1 MLMAL
6 IIGILIG
13 ATALSM
19 MTTLGSVTANH
30 VREVGVESAIYS
42 GLVTQDNELISTR
55 GPITI
60 IGAVTPRGFTWIN
73 KTTQYYVTNTT
84 EPELLLTSVGP
95 VLLDPVEMN
104 INNAPGQ
111 DLAEQAAAY
120 LYQWVAVYTNGL
132 GFSAYEITYAYV
144 GVIIELGGNYY
155 LLSMGSEGAAPITN
169 VKQVI
174 PLGAIGVPFLVGPL
188 NNTNFVILGDYGYGH
203 VGCAYV
209 YPYNCPP
216 TPPGGSN
223 DYFSGSIPTVALN
236 QGNIAITIPQGD
248 QFTDLGPHPDY
259 PTEAVV
265 YLLTQDAQFYEYLVV
280 FSISGTVMYCP
291 NLWTCYSTN
300 VNGAIT
306 YYPYKPQSNY
316 QIVPISVESS
326 GALSEPVTINV
337 PQPPTNN
344 YYIILVVWANN
355 SEFPAWFAWHIVNNT
370 VNWPQWLSSQTTN
383 IIEPQQY
390 NNPSI
395 NT

>member
-1 MLMAL
+1 VNHVTLENELMPIAEVVPYQGGYYL
-6 IIGILIG
+6 AIVNTGYEPFTVRQVYLKGGSTLSVNTKPLTHNQWFFEQTNQLPIAVRVCSAIDPRVCEVVPVHGWSTIDPTSILGNSSGSGLIG
-13 ATALSM
+13 
-19 MTTLGSVTANH
+19 
-30 VREVGVESAIYS
+30 
-42 GLVTQDNELISTR
+42 
-55 GPITI
+55 
-60 IGAVTPRGFTWIN
+60 
-73 KTTQYYVTNTT
+73 
-84 EPELLLTSVGP
+84 
-95 VLLDPVEMN
+95 
-104 INNAPGQ
+104 
-111 DLAEQAAAY
+111 LAEQAAVY
-120 LYQWVAVYTNGL
+120 LYHWVAVGVNGIN
-132 GFSAYEITYAYV
+132 FPAYGVTQGYV
-144 GVIIELGGNYY
+144 GVIIELGSNYY
-155 LLSMGSEGAAPITN
+155 LLSMGSDEGAPIVN
-169 VKQVI
+169 SKQVI
-174 PLGAIGVPFLVGPL
+174 PIGAIGVPFLVGPL
-188 NNTNFVILGDYGYGH
+188 NNTNSVVLGDYGYGH
-203 VGCAYV
+203 AGCTYV
-209 YPYNCPP
+209 YPHNCPP

-223 DYFSGSIPTVALN
+223 DYFSGSIPTVTLN

-248 QFTDLGPHPDY
+248 QFTNLGPHPDY

-344 YYIILVVWANN
+344 YYVILVVWANN
-355 SEFPAWFAWHIVNNT
+355 SEFPAWFAWHIANNT